1 MDRYDADPLPLSP
14 AISSGEFSS
23 AELIFYEVDHSGP
36 SFEALVFLNNPE
48 AGIDTDPGPEAGFA
62 GSFTIF
68 GHGGCAGDIGHCD
81 VPEGPKE
88 PFDSRPLHPLVAQ
101 TKTVDITDAL
111 KRVNEGTTQLLVTV
125 LPVVPGAE
133 AAELRDVL
141 HFSAMRLVTYDSS
154 YV

>member
-1 MDRYDADPLPLSP
+1 MDRYVSAPLPLS
-14 AISSGEFSS
+14 ATVSSGEFGS

-68 GHGGCAGDIGHCD
+68 GHGGCAGDVGHCD

-88 PFDSRPLHPLVAQ
+88 PFDSRPLHPLVGQ
-101 TKTVDITDAL
+101 TKTVDITHAL
-111 KRVNEGTTQLLVTV
+111 KRLHGDADQLLVTV
-125 LPVVPGAE
+125 LPVVPGTE

-141 HFSAMRLVTYDSS
+141 HFSAMRLVTYDSI
-154 YV
+154 